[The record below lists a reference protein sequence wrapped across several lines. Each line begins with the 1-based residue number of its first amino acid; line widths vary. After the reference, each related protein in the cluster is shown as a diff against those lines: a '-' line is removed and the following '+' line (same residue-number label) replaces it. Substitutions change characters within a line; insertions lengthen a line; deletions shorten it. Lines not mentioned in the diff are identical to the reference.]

1 MQHVSGA
8 GNEVSDNLS
17 RAPAAAPQWDTG
29 EPAFRLL
36 SPMSSAQVDN
46 RLPGDLEEYKKLI
59 EHIQGNVED
68 ANELYSYHQQATM
81 RREEG
86 GREPPRYEV
95 GDSVMVYANLRQSKL
110 KNPSHYWPGYQV
122 VGKDPDGIPYF
133 YMVAKLRP
141 NGATEEPVRMPVSRL
156 RKYDA
161 SRDPT
166 RGTGLILDE
175 GTTRFESIE
184 EHEIKDKAKP
194 SEEITFKVKWS
205 DGTISA
211 APTVDLWKSAK
222 DMLLAYCKEQSIT
235 IACVERQVRRDK
247 ASGRKM
253 DDKGNAAHELVGG
266 GGQ

>member
-1 MQHVSGA
+1 M
-8 GNEVSDNLS
+8 
-17 RAPAAAPQWDTG
+17 
-29 EPAFRLL
+29 
-36 SPMSSAQVDN
+36 
-46 RLPGDLEEYKKLI
+46 
-59 EHIQGNVED
+59 
-68 ANELYSYHQQATM
+68 
-81 RREEG
+81 
-86 GREPPRYEV
+86 
-95 GDSVMVYANLRQSKL
+95 MVYANLRQSKL

-211 APTVDLWKSAK
+211 APTVDLWRSAK
-222 DMLLAYCKEQSIT
+222 DMLLAYCKEQSIP